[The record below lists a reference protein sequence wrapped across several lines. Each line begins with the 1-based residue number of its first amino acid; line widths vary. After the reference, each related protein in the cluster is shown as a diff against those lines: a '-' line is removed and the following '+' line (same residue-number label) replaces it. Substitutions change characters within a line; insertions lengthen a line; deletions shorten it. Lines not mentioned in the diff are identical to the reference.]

1 MHWSIFKVFACENKG
16 IFIQPWRA
24 LDYFEG
30 HLQKNNSPHPCK
42 EPFIIYN
49 MSYMRQALRDTA
61 CLQCLAQEIIV
72 IVLQTVS
79 VFNNK
84 YPKADIQEEEDL
96 LHIQSA
102 RISFISPVSLRVV

>member
-1 MHWSIFKVFACENKG
+1 MQVFACEHNG
-16 IFIQPWRA
+16 IFIQPWRVS
-24 LDYFEG
+24 DYFEG
-30 HLQKNNSPHPCK
+30 HLQKNNSSHPCK
-42 EPFIIYN
+42 EPFIIYSV
-49 MSYMRQALRDTA
+49 SYMRQALWDNA

-84 YPKADIQEEEDL
+84 YLKADIQEEEDL

-102 RISFISPVSLRVV
+102 RISFISPVSLCVV